1 MPPWTSDMSVP
12 VVGIDLGGT
21 KVRAALAG
29 ADGRILAE
37 LTEPTDGGGGRATLH
52 QMARMVKDLADRSG
66 VRPVQMA
73 VGSPGVVD
81 AAGRFQLSFN
91 IDDLAD
97 LSLAAE
103 LESLVGIPVTVEND
117 VNVAALGEQWQ
128 GLGRGRQHFVVLSV
142 GTGLGMGIVING
154 ELYRGARGFAGEVA
168 YLPLGEDP
176 RSEHARRVG
185 SLEAAAGTA
194 GIRARIQAPLP
205 ADADVQQIFDAARQG
220 HEQALQIVAVE
231 ADLLARA
238 VLAVSAVIDPEIV
251 IVTGGIGSDP
261 MLVDQLRSALAG
273 MSPHD
278 IHVERSA
285 LGDRCGVIGA
295 LAAARASRQHV
306 S

>member
-1 MPPWTSDMSVP
+1 MQPWTSDVSVP

-21 KVRAALAG
+21 KVRAALAD
-29 ADGRILAE
+29 ADGTILAE
-37 LTEPTDGGGGRATLH
+37 VTEPTDGGGRSTLH
-52 QMARMVKDLADRSG
+52 QMARLVQQLTDQAG
-66 VRPVQMA
+66 VRPHHVA

-103 LESLVGIPVTVEND
+103 LESLVGVPVTVEND

-176 RSEHARRVG
+176 RSDHSRRVG

-194 GIRARIQAPLP
+194 GIRARITDPLP
-205 ADADVQQIFDAARQG
+205 ADADVQQVFDAARRG
-220 HEQALQIVAVE
+220 DSAALQIVTIE

-238 VLAVSAVIDPEIV
+238 VLAISAVIDPEIV

-261 MLVDQLRSALAG
+261 MLVEHVRTALAG
-273 MSPHD
+273 ISPHD

-295 LAAARASRQHV
+295 LAAARAARLHV

>member
-1 MPPWTSDMSVP
+1 MQPWTSETSVP

-21 KVRAALAG
+21 KVRAALAD
-29 ADGRILAE
+29 ADGVILAE

-52 QMARMVKDLADRSG
+52 QMARLVEQLTQRAG
-66 VRPVQMA
+66 VRPLHAA

-91 IDDLAD
+91 IDELAD

-103 LESLVGIPVTVEND
+103 LESLLGIPVTVEND
-117 VNVAALGEQWQ
+117 VNIAALGEQWQ
-128 GLGRGRQHFVVLSV
+128 GLGRGRQHFVVLSI

-176 RSEHARRVG
+176 RSDHARRVG

-194 GIRARIQAPLP
+194 GIRARIEDPLP
-205 ADADVQQIFDAARQG
+205 PTADVQQIFDAARRG
-220 HEQALQIVAVE
+220 DPVAMRIVTVE

-238 VLAVSAVIDPEIV
+238 VLAICAVMDPEIV

-261 MLVDQLRSALAG
+261 MLVDHLRAALAG

-295 LAAARASRQHV
+295 LAAARAARQHV